1 MLNFFLKRTG
11 DLKLVLEQEYKKAI
25 LSGDISLAEELA
37 RKVITQDLDTNIAV
51 DAFSKAIR
59 EAGDLFEEGEF
70 FLPELMRSA
79 EAMKA
84 AMTILTPTFSE
95 GKESRSLGTIII
107 GTIEGD
113 IHDIGKTLVA
123 SMLSAEGFDV
133 HDLGADVPVSAFI
146 EKAIEVDAQI
156 ICISA
161 LLTTTMVGQ
170 KKLIDSL
177 KEKNLRDRFKVL
189 IGGAPV
195 SKHWVDEIGADGT
208 AENAIGAVKL
218 AKKLIG

>member
-1 MLNFFLKRTG
+1 MNFT
-11 DLKLVLEQEYKKAI
+11 EEYKEAI
-25 LSGDISLAEELA
+25 LRGNIDLAKNLA
-37 RKVITQDLDTNIAV
+37 HKVLDEKLDVNNAI
-51 DAFSKAIR
+51 DAFSLAIR

-84 AMTILTPTFSE
+84 AMTIFEPVLKE
-95 GKESRSLGTIII
+95 GKENRIVGKVVI

-123 SMLSAEGFDV
+123 AMLSAEGFEV
-133 HDLGADVPVSAFI
+133 HDLGADVPVSTFI
-146 EKAIEVDAQI
+146 EKALEVDANL

-170 KKLIDSL
+170 KKLIDRL

-195 SKHWVDEIGADGT
+195 SKQWVEEIGADGST
-208 AENAIGAVKL
+208 ENAISAVKL
-218 AKKLIG
+218 AKKLVES

>member
-1 MLNFFLKRTG
+1 MNFAENCK
-11 DLKLVLEQEYKKAI
+11 EAI
-25 LSGDISLAEELA
+25 LNGNIELA
-37 RKVITQDLDTNIAV
+37 KKLADKVISENIDINLAI
-51 DAFSKAIR
+51 DAFSLAIR

-84 AMTILTPTFSE
+84 AMTIFEPILKE
-95 GKESRSLGTIII
+95 GKEDRILGKVVI

-123 SMLSAEGFDV
+123 ALLSAEGFEV
-133 HDLGADVPVSAFI
+133 HDLGADVPISTFI
-146 EKAIEVDAQI
+146 DKAVEVDAQI

-170 KKLIDSL
+170 KKLINQL
-177 KEKNLRDRFKVL
+177 KEKKLRDKFKIL
-189 IGGAPV
+189 IGGAPI
-195 SKHWVDEIGADGT
+195 SKKWVEEIGADGS
-208 AENAIGAVKL
+208 AENAVSAVKL
-218 AKKLIG
+218 ARKVLGI

>member
-1 MLNFFLKRTG
+1 MNFAENCKEAIING
-11 DLKLVLEQEYKKAI
+11 DIELAKKLADKAI
-25 LSGDISLAEELA
+25 SEKIDIDLA
-37 RKVITQDLDTNIAV
+37 I
-51 DAFSKAIR
+51 DAFSLAIR

-84 AMTILTPTFSE
+84 AMTIFEPILKE
-95 GKESRSLGTIII
+95 GKEDRILGKVVI

-123 SMLSAEGFDV
+123 ALLSAEGFEV
-133 HDLGADVPVSAFI
+133 HDLGADVPINTFI
-146 EKAIEVDAQI
+146 DKAVEVDAQI

-170 KKLIDSL
+170 KKLINQL
-177 KEKNLRDRFKVL
+177 KEKKLRDKFKIL
-189 IGGAPV
+189 IGGAPI
-195 SKHWVDEIGADGT
+195 SKKWVEEIGADGS
-208 AENAIGAVKL
+208 AENVISAVKL
-218 AKKLIG
+218 AREVLGI

>member
-1 MLNFFLKRTG
+1 MIFTEECK
-11 DLKLVLEQEYKKAI
+11 DAI
-25 LSGDISLAEELA
+25 LRGNIDQARDLAHKVLDEKLDVNNAIDGFSL
-37 RKVITQDLDTNIAV
+37 
-51 DAFSKAIR
+51 AIR

-84 AMTILTPTFSE
+84 AMTIFEPVL
-95 GKESRSLGTIII
+95 KERKEDRSLGKIVI

-123 SMLSAEGFDV
+123 AMLSAEGFEV
-133 HDLGADVPVSAFI
+133 HDLGADVPVSTFI
-146 EKAIEVDAQI
+146 DKALEVDANL

-195 SKHWVDEIGADGT
+195 SKQWVKEIGADGS
-208 AENAIGAVKL
+208 AENAVSAVKL
-218 AKKLIG
+218 AKKLIES

>member
-1 MLNFFLKRTG
+1 MSFPEKC
-11 DLKLVLEQEYKKAI
+11 KEAI
-25 LSGDISLAEELA
+25 LAGDIDLSQNLAQKAVADNLDINATIDTFSL
-37 RKVITQDLDTNIAV
+37 
-51 DAFSKAIR
+51 AIR

-84 AMTILTPTFSE
+84 AMTVFDPIISE
-95 GKESRSLGTIII
+95 GKEDRTLGRVVI

-133 HDLGADVPVSAFI
+133 HDLGADVPISVFI
-146 EKAIEVDAQI
+146 EKALEVNADI

-170 KKLIDSL
+170 KRLIDTL
-177 KEKNLRDRFKVL
+177 KERNLRDNYKIL

-195 SKHWVDEIGADGT
+195 SKKWAEEIGADGT
-208 AENAIGAVKL
+208 AENAVSAVKL
-218 AKKLIG
+218 AKNLLGL

>member
-1 MLNFFLKRTG
+1 MSFPEKC
-11 DLKLVLEQEYKKAI
+11 KEAI
-25 LSGDISLAEELA
+25 LAGDINLSKNLAQET
-37 RKVITQDLDTNIAV
+37 VTNNLDINAAI
-51 DAFSKAIR
+51 DAFSLAIR
-59 EAGDLFEEGEF
+59 EAGNLFEEGEF

-84 AMTILTPTFSE
+84 AMAVFEPIISE
-95 GKESRSLGTIII
+95 GKESRSLGRVVI

-133 HDLGADVPVSAFI
+133 HDLGADVPISTFI
-146 EKAIEVDAQI
+146 DKALEINADI

-161 LLTTTMVGQ
+161 LLTTTMIGQ
-170 KKLIDSL
+170 KRLIDTL
-177 KEKNLRDRFKVL
+177 KEKNIRDKFKVL

-195 SKHWVDEIGADGT
+195 SKQWTEEIGADGT
-208 AENAIGAVKL
+208 AENAVSAVKL
-218 AKKLIG
+218 AKNLLAL

>member
-1 MLNFFLKRTG
+1 MNFADNCKEAILNG
-11 DLKLVLEQEYKKAI
+11 DIGLTEKLANKAI
-25 LSGDISLAEELA
+25 SENIDINLA
-37 RKVITQDLDTNIAV
+37 I
-51 DAFSKAIR
+51 DAFSLAIR

-84 AMTILTPTFSE
+84 AMTIFEPILKE
-95 GKESRSLGTIII
+95 GKDDRILGKVVI

-123 SMLSAEGFDV
+123 ALLSAEGFEV
-133 HDLGADVPVSAFI
+133 HDLGADVPISAFI
-146 EKAIEVDAQI
+146 DKAVEVDAQI

-170 KKLIDSL
+170 KKLINQL
-177 KEKNLRDRFKVL
+177 KEKKLRDKFKIL
-189 IGGAPV
+189 IGGAPI
-195 SKHWVDEIGADGT
+195 SKKWVKEIGADGS
-208 AENAIGAVKL
+208 AENAVSSVKL
-218 AKKLIG
+218 AREVLGI

>member
-1 MLNFFLKRTG
+1 MNFAENCKEAILNG
-11 DLKLVLEQEYKKAI
+11 DIELAKKLADKAI
-25 LSGDISLAEELA
+25 SEKIDINLA
-37 RKVITQDLDTNIAV
+37 I
-51 DAFSKAIR
+51 DAFSLAIR

-84 AMTILTPTFSE
+84 AMTIFEPILKE
-95 GKESRSLGTIII
+95 GKEDRILGKVVI

-123 SMLSAEGFDV
+123 ALLSAEGFEV
-133 HDLGADVPVSAFI
+133 HDLGADVPISAFI
-146 EKAIEVDAQI
+146 DKAVEVDAQI

-170 KKLIDSL
+170 KKLINQL
-177 KEKNLRDRFKVL
+177 KEKKLRDKFKVL
-189 IGGAPV
+189 IGGAPI
-195 SKHWVDEIGADGT
+195 SKKWVEEIGADGS
-208 AENAIGAVKL
+208 AENAVSAVKL
-218 AKKLIG
+218 ARKVLGI

>member
-1 MLNFFLKRTG
+1 MVILIIEK
-11 DLKLVLEQEYKKAI
+11 EYKEAI
-25 LSGDISLAEELA
+25 LNGNISLAESLA
-37 RKVITQDLDTNIAV
+37 SKAINDNLEINLVIDQ
-51 DAFSKAIR
+51 FSEAIR

-84 AMTILTPTFSE
+84 AMTILEPKIME
-95 GKESRSLGTIII
+95 NKEDRYLGKVVI

-123 SMLSAEGFDV
+123 AIMAAEGFEV
-133 HDLGADVPVSAFI
+133 FDLGADVPVDKFI
-146 EKAIEVDAQI
+146 DKAEEVGAQL

-170 KKLIDSL
+170 KRLIDNL
-177 KEKNLRDRFKVL
+177 KERNIRDKYKIL

-195 SKHWVDEIGADGT
+195 SRKWVEEIGADGS
-208 AENAIGAVKL
+208 AENAVSAVKL
-218 AKKLIG
+218 AKKLLE

>member
-1 MLNFFLKRTG
+1 MNFAENCKEAILNG
-11 DLKLVLEQEYKKAI
+11 DIELAKKLADKAI
-25 LSGDISLAEELA
+25 SEKIDINLA
-37 RKVITQDLDTNIAV
+37 I
-51 DAFSKAIR
+51 DAFSLAIR

-84 AMTILTPTFSE
+84 AMTIFEPILKE
-95 GKESRSLGTIII
+95 GKEDRILGKVVI

-123 SMLSAEGFDV
+123 ALLSAEGFEV
-133 HDLGADVPVSAFI
+133 HDLGADVPISTFI
-146 EKAIEVDAQI
+146 DKAVEVDAQI

-170 KKLIDSL
+170 KKLINQL
-177 KEKNLRDRFKVL
+177 KEKKLRDKFKIL
-189 IGGAPV
+189 IGGAPI
-195 SKHWVDEIGADGT
+195 SKKWVEEIGADGS
-208 AENAIGAVKL
+208 AENAISAVKL
-218 AKKLIG
+218 ARKVLGI

>member
-1 MLNFFLKRTG
+1 MNFAENCKEAILNG
-11 DLKLVLEQEYKKAI
+11 NIDLAKKIANKAI
-25 LSGDISLAEELA
+25 SENIDINLA
-37 RKVITQDLDTNIAV
+37 I
-51 DAFSKAIR
+51 DAFSLAIR

-84 AMTILTPTFSE
+84 AMAIFEPILKE
-95 GKESRSLGTIII
+95 GKDDRILGKVVI

-123 SMLSAEGFDV
+123 ALLSAEGFEV
-133 HDLGADVPVSAFI
+133 HDLGADVPISAFI
-146 EKAIEVDAQI
+146 DKAVEVDAQI

-170 KKLIDSL
+170 KKLINQL
-177 KEKNLRDRFKVL
+177 KEKKLRDKFKIL
-189 IGGAPV
+189 IGGAPI
-195 SKHWVDEIGADGT
+195 SKTWVDEIGADGS
-208 AENAIGAVKL
+208 AENAVSSVKL
-218 AKKLIG
+218 ARKVLGI

>member
-1 MLNFFLKRTG
+1 LI
-11 DLKLVLEQEYKKAI
+11 LEQNYKKAI
-25 LSGDISLAEELA
+25 LSGNISLAEKLA
-37 RKVITQDLDTNIAV
+37 SEAISQNLDTNMVV
-51 DAFSKAIR
+51 DAFSEAIR
-59 EAGDLFEEGEF
+59 EAGDLFEDGEF

-84 AMTILTPTFSE
+84 AMSILTPTFSDS
-95 GKESRSLGTIII
+95 KESRSVGTVVI

-133 HDLGADVPVSAFI
+133 HDLGADVPVSTFI
-146 EKAIEVDAQI
+146 DKAIEIDAQI

-170 KKLIDSL
+170 KKLIDNL
-177 KEKNLRDRFKVL
+177 KERNLRDRFKVL

-195 SKHWVDEIGADGT
+195 SKQWVDEIGADGT

-218 AKKLIG
+218 ARKLIS

>member
-1 MLNFFLKRTG
+1 MN
-11 DLKLVLEQEYKKAI
+11 EEYKKAI
-25 LSGDISLAEELA
+25 LNGDITLAESLAEKAISENIELNP
-37 RKVITQDLDTNIAV
+37 VIDQ
-51 DAFSKAIR
+51 FSKAIR

-84 AMTILTPTFSE
+84 AMIILEPMIKE
-95 GKESRSLGTIII
+95 GKGDRFLGKVVI

-123 SMLSAEGFDV
+123 AIMSAEGFEV
-133 HDLGADVPVSAFI
+133 FDLGADVPVYKFI
-146 EKAIEVDAQI
+146 DKAEEVGAQL

-170 KKLIDSL
+170 KRLIDEL
-177 KEKNLRDRFKVL
+177 IQKNIRDKYKVL

-195 SKHWVDEIGADGT
+195 SRKWVEEIGADGC
-208 AENAIGAVKL
+208 AENAVSAVKL
-218 AKKLIG
+218 ARRLLEE

>member
-1 MLNFFLKRTG
+1 LNFT
-11 DLKLVLEQEYKKAI
+11 EEYKEAI
-25 LSGDISLAEELA
+25 LRGNIDLAKNLA
-37 RKVITQDLDTNIAV
+37 HKVLDEKLDVNNAI
-51 DAFSKAIR
+51 DAFSLAIR

-84 AMTILTPTFSE
+84 AMTIFEPVLKE
-95 GKESRSLGTIII
+95 GKENRIVGKVVI

-123 SMLSAEGFDV
+123 AMLSAEGFEV
-133 HDLGADVPVSAFI
+133 HDLGADVPVSTFI
-146 EKAIEVDAQI
+146 EKALEVDANL

-170 KKLIDSL
+170 KKLIDRL

-195 SKHWVDEIGADGT
+195 SKQWVEEIGADGST
-208 AENAIGAVKL
+208 ENAISAVKL
-218 AKKLIG
+218 AKKLVES

>member
-1 MLNFFLKRTG
+1 M
-11 DLKLVLEQEYKKAI
+11 EIEKKCKTAI
-25 LSGDISLAEELA
+25 LNGNILLAKELAETA
-37 RKVITQDLDTNIAV
+37 IASNLDIYEFI

-84 AMTILTPTFSE
+84 AMTIFMPVISKD
-95 GKESRSLGTIII
+95 KEVRTLGRVVI

-123 SMLSAEGFDV
+123 SLLSAEGFEV
-133 HDLGADVPVSAFI
+133 YDLGADVPISTFI
-146 EKAIEVDAQI
+146 DKAIEVDAHL

-170 KKLIDSL
+170 KRFINEV

-195 SKHWVDEIGADGT
+195 SKHWVEEIGADGT
-208 AENAIGAVKL
+208 AENAVSAVKL
-218 AKKLIG
+218 ARKLVNR

>member
-1 MLNFFLKRTG
+1 MVEKVDLDTKSKEAILNGNVSLA
-11 DLKLVLEQEYKKAI
+11 EEIAKKAI
-25 LSGDISLAEELA
+25 LENYDINVL
-37 RKVITQDLDTNIAV
+37 IDTL
-51 DAFSKAIR
+51 SEAIR

-84 AMTILTPTFSE
+84 AMGILTPLLSQE
-95 GKESRSLGTIII
+95 NESRFIGKVVI

-123 SMLSAEGFDV
+123 SMLSAEGFEV
-133 HDLGADVPVSAFI
+133 YDLGADVPVATFI
-146 EKAIEVDAQI
+146 DKAVEVDAHL

-170 KKLIDSL
+170 KKLIDTL
-177 KEKNLRDRFKVL
+177 KERNIREKFKVL
-189 IGGAPV
+189 LGGAPV
-195 SKHWVDEIGADGT
+195 SKRWVEEIGADGT
-208 AENAIGAVKL
+208 ADNAISAVKL
-218 AKKLIG
+218 ARKLMML